1 MKCNSCLKDCEE
13 YVTGICKECADK
25 MDDYLERGDVE

>member
-1 MKCNSCLKDCEE
+1 MKCNSCNQEKEE

-25 MDDYLERGDVE
+25 MDEHIIVVD

>member
-1 MKCNSCLKDCEE
+1 MKCNSCNQEKEE

-25 MDDYLERGDVE
+25 MDEYLESEDIE

>member
-1 MKCNSCLKDCEE
+1 MKCNSCLKEKEE
-13 YVTGICKECADK
+13 YVTELCEECAEK